1 MIYVNGK
8 PMKIE
13 RFEDGTQKMMNI
25 ALPDI
30 CNNEVV
36 FDWRYQSDGELL
48 TLMFLVNHFK
58 DSDVSGRYI
67 LKLPYLPYAR
77 MDRIKSE
84 NEVFT
89 LKWFCKIINSLEFDK
104 VLVLDPHSNVGP
116 ALLNK
121 VKACSPAKYI
131 TRAIEQIGSENLVA
145 YYPDFGAYK
154 KYKELFKVNPFC
166 YGKKIRDWKTSKVV
180 GLEIENEMNVNLEGK
195 TILMIDDIVAY
206 GDTMFRGANE
216 LKKLGA
222 DKIYA
227 YVTHTEMAALDES
240 EGKML
245 KALDSGMIERLFT
258 TDSIF
263 LGEHEKIT
271 VYQLTAANGDDWIE
285 SDFLRC

>member
-8 PMKIE
+8 PMNIE

-25 ALPDI
+25 ALPDA
-30 CNNEVV
+30 NSSETV
-36 FDWRYQSDGELL
+36 FDWRYQSDGELV
-48 TLMFLVNHFK
+48 TLMFLVNHFR
-58 DSDVSGRYI
+58 DNNVSGKYL

-89 LKWFCKIINSLEFDK
+89 LKWFCKIINGIEFDK
-104 VLVLDPHSNVGP
+104 VFIMDPHSNVGP
-116 ALLNK
+116 ALLNN
-121 VKACSPAKYI
+121 VKSCSPADYI
-131 TRAIEQIGSENLVA
+131 SLTIEQIGSENLVA

-154 KYKELFKVNPFC
+154 KYRELFKDLPFC

-180 GLEIENEMNVNLEGK
+180 GLEIENEMNVDLEGK
-195 TILMIDDIVAY
+195 TILMVDDIVAY
-206 GDTMFRGANE
+206 GDTMCRGAKE

-222 DKIYA
+222 GKIYA
-227 YVTHTEMAALDES
+227 YVTHTERAALDER

-245 KALDSGMIERLFT
+245 NALGAGLIERLFT

-271 VYQLTAANGDDWIE
+271 VYPL
-285 SDFLRC
+285 S